1 MKIWK
6 ISRYAISLVYTVLL
20 FICLLVCWLKGGK
33 EKKEKSGC
41 QRRGKDDCCKGW
53 EGEEREESVWLARA
67 EAWSS
72 CRSMTFL
79 FSSIWHSFVKQ
90 LILFCCRGIHWGF
103 SMNRSTSRC
112 PLVTWLQPGET
123 QHVHLAWKI
132 CVTSKLDVEYPIS
145 FLGSLQTNLMP
156 EYVG

>member
-123 QHVHLAWKI
+123 T
-132 CVTSKLDVEYPIS
+132 CT
-145 FLGSLQTNLMP
+145 FSLKDLCYKQTRCW
-156 EYVG
+156 VAHIFSGITTDQSDARVC